1 MITTVTLNTS
11 VDKLYLVEKLEDYTV
26 MRVKKVSN
34 TAGGKGLNV
43 SKVAYLLGEKVS
55 ALGFAGGFNGSYVSS
70 LLEAQGV
77 QARFTRIQAET
88 RSCIN
93 IRELSTGKH
102 TEFLEPGAPVTE
114 DECGEF
120 LAGYRG
126 ALPNSQVVTISGS
139 VPAGVGTGFYGKLV
153 SMAKQAGIPAIV
165 DTSGALLAETVKAKP
180 TMIKPNTDEIGQLL
194 GRKVESRQEVID
206 AAWELHRAGIP
217 YVVVSLGKDGSV
229 MACDQGVFQGVTPDI
244 PVVNTVGC
252 GDSMVAG
259 FAVAMA
265 RGQGPEEMLRLAT
278 AVSTA
283 NALNMQTGNFEQE
296 DLDRVFPLV
305 SVRKLQVEN

>member
-1 MITTVTLNTS
+1 MMITTVTLNTS

-26 MRVKKVSN
+26 MRVKRVTN

-43 SKVAYLLGEKVS
+43 SKVTHLLGEEVT
-55 ALGFAGGFNGSYVSS
+55 ALGFVGGFNGGYVSS

-77 QARFTRIQAET
+77 QARFTKMQAET

-93 IRELSTGKH
+93 IRELSTGRH

-114 DECGEF
+114 DECAAF
-120 LAGYRG
+120 LESYRC
-126 ALPNSQVVTISGS
+126 ALPESQAVTISGS
-139 VPAGVGTGFYGKLV
+139 VPAGVENGFYGTLV
-153 SMAKQAGIPAIV
+153 SMAKKAGVPVIV
-165 DTSGALLAETVKAKP
+165 DTSGALLTETVKAKP

-194 GRKVESRQEVID
+194 GRKVVSRQEAAD
-206 AAWELHRAGIP
+206 AAWELHRWRIP
-217 YVVVSLGKDGSV
+217 YVVVSLGKEGSV
-229 MACDQGVFQGVTPDI
+229 MACGQGLFQGVTPDI

-259 FAVAMA
+259 FAAAMA
-265 RGQGPEEMLRLAT
+265 RGLGPEEMLRLAT

-296 DLDRVFPLV
+296 DFNRVLPLV
-305 SVRKLQVEN
+305 SVKKIS

>member
-1 MITTVTLNTS
+1 MMITTVTLNTS

-26 MRVKKVSN
+26 MRVKQVTN

-43 SKVAYLLGEKVS
+43 SKVAHLLGEKVM
-55 ALGFAGGFNGSYVSS
+55 ALGFAGGFNGAYVSS

-77 QARFTRIQAET
+77 QAGFTRIQAET

-114 DECGEF
+114 DECAAF
-120 LAGYRG
+120 LESYRRV
-126 ALPNSQVVTISGS
+126 LPDSQVVTISGS
-139 VPAGVGTGFYGKLV
+139 VPAGVGTGFYGTLV
-153 SMAKQAGIPAIV
+153 SMAKEAEVPVIV

-194 GRKVESRQEVID
+194 GRRVVSRQEVVD
-206 AAWELHRAGIP
+206 AAWELHRSGIP
-217 YVVVSLGKDGSV
+217 YVVVSLGKEGSV
-229 MACDQGVFQGVTPDI
+229 MVCRQGLFQGITPDI

-259 FAVAMA
+259 FAAAMA
-265 RGQGPEEMLRLAT
+265 RGLAPEEMLRLAT
-278 AVSTA
+278 VVSTA
-283 NALNMQTGNFEQE
+283 NALNMQTGNFEQK
-296 DLDRVFPLV
+296 DFDRVLPMV
-305 SVRKLQVEN
+305 SVKKL

>member
-43 SKVAYLLGEKVS
+43 SKVAYLLGEQVT
-55 ALGFAGGFNGSYVSS
+55 ALGFAGGFNGSYVAS
-70 LLEAQGV
+70 LLKAQGIR
-77 QARFTRIQAET
+77 AEFTRIQAET

-114 DECGEF
+114 EECEKF
-120 LAGYRG
+120 LESYRE
-126 ALPNSQVVTISGS
+126 ALPNSRVVTISGS
-139 VPAGVGTGFYGKLV
+139 VPGGVATDFYGKLV
-153 SMAKQAGIPAIV
+153 SLAKQAGIPVIV
-165 DTSGALLAETVKAKP
+165 DTSGALLTETVKAEP

-194 GRKVESRQEVID
+194 GRKVCSLQEVAG
-206 AAWELHRAGIP
+206 AAWELHESGIP
-217 YVVVSLGKDGSV
+217 YVVVSLGKEGSV
-229 MACDQGVFQGVTPDI
+229 MACGQGIFQGITPDI

-259 FAVAMA
+259 FAAAMA
-265 RGQGPEEMLRLAT
+265 GGKGPEEMLRLAT

-283 NALNMQTGNFEQE
+283 NALTMQTGHFEQE
-296 DLDRVFPLV
+296 DLEQMLPL
-305 SVRKLQVEN
+305 SKVRKIK

>member
-70 LLEAQGV
+70 LLEAQGIR
-77 QARFTRIQAET
+77 AGFTRIQAET

-93 IRELSTGKH
+93 IRELSTGRH
-102 TEFLEPGAPVTE
+102 TQFLEPGAPVTHA
-114 DECGEF
+114 ECDEF
-120 LAGYRG
+120 LSGYRET
-126 ALPNSQVVTISGS
+126 LPNSQVVTISGS
-139 VPAGVGTGFYGKLV
+139 VPAGVEVDFYGKLV
-153 SMAKQAGIPAIV
+153 SLAKQGGIPVIV

-194 GRKVESRQEVID
+194 GRRVQSRQEVID
-206 AAWELHRAGIP
+206 AAWELHQSGIP

-229 MACDQGVFQGVTPDI
+229 MACEEGIFQGITPDI

-259 FAVAMA
+259 FAAAMA
-265 RGQGPEEMLRLAT
+265 RGKGPEEMLRLAT

-283 NALNMQTGNFEQE
+283 NALTMQTGHFEQE
-296 DLDRVFPLV
+296 DLDRVLPLTAV
-305 SVRKLQVEN
+305 KKIK

>member
-120 LAGYRG
+120 LVGYRK

-153 SMAKQAGIPAIV
+153 SMAKQAGIPVIV

-194 GRKVESRQEVID
+194 GRKVESRQEVVD
-206 AAWELHRAGIP
+206 AAWELHRAGIS

-229 MACDQGVFQGVTPDI
+229 MACDQGIFQGVTPDI

-283 NALNMQTGNFEQE
+283 NALNMQTGHFEQE
-296 DLDRVFPLV
+296 DFNRVFPLV
-305 SVRKLQVEN
+305 SVRKLQAEN

>member
-55 ALGFAGGFNGSYVSS
+55 ALGFVGGYNGSYVSS
-70 LLEAQGV
+70 LLEAQGIR
-77 QARFTRIQAET
+77 AGFTRIQA
-88 RSCIN
+88 
-93 IRELSTGKH
+93 
-102 TEFLEPGAPVTE
+102 EFLEPGAPVTHA
-114 DECGEF
+114 ECDEF
-120 LAGYRG
+120 LSGYRET
-126 ALPNSQVVTISGS
+126 LPNSQVVTISGS
-139 VPAGVGTGFYGKLV
+139 VPAGVEVDFYGKLV
-153 SMAKQAGIPAIV
+153 SLAKQGGIPVIV

-194 GRKVESRQEVID
+194 GRRVQSRQEVID
-206 AAWELHRAGIP
+206 AAWELHQSGIP

-229 MACDQGVFQGVTPDI
+229 MACEEGIFQGITPDI

-259 FAVAMA
+259 FAAAMA
-265 RGQGPEEMLRLAT
+265 RGKGPEEMLRLAT

-283 NALNMQTGNFEQE
+283 NALTMQTGHFEQE
-296 DLDRVFPLV
+296 DLDRVLPLTAV
-305 SVRKLQVEN
+305 KKIK